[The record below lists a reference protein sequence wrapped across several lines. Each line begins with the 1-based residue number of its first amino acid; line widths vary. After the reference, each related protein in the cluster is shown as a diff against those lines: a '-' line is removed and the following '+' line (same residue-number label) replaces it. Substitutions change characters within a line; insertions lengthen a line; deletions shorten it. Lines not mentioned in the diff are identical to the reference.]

1 LKKVLNK
8 IKTKSIETLNN
19 GNKINSK
26 MEKTKMT
33 QIVIRLTMEEKEQLK
48 KRCKQSKMTMT
59 DLVKKTITL

>member
-1 LKKVLNK
+1 MKKALNK
-8 IKTKSIETLNN
+8 IKTNSIETLNN

>member
-1 LKKVLNK
+1 
-8 IKTKSIETLNN
+8 
-19 GNKINSK
+19 